1 MPQPILHHYP
11 RSPFAEKARCLL
23 GFKQLAWSSVI
34 IPPIMPKPDVV
45 ALTGG
50 YRRTPILQI
59 GADIYCDT
67 ALIADLLEN
76 LAPTPTLYP
85 PAIASSA
92 RIQALWADSSLFWC
106 AVPYSLQPAG
116 LQHMFAGA
124 PPEMIQAFGNDRAA
138 LRANVPRMG
147 LAEATST
154 LHAGMHLIEQQVAD
168 DRPWL
173 LGSQISI
180 ADFST
185 YHPLW
190 FVRQAGAIGGI
201 VDAYPHIAAWMQRL
215 HAIGHGSF
223 EKMDSSAA
231 IAVAAA
237 TTPQTVDNPELF
249 ELRGFQLGD
258 AVTIAAS
265 DYGTDPVDGELVA
278 AYRNEF
284 LLRRFD
290 PRAGEVMVH
299 FPRLGYQIKHKKQ
312 EANA

>member
-1 MPQPILHHYP
+1 MLQLILHHYP

-34 IPPIMPKPDVV
+34 IPPIMPKPDVI

-59 GADIYCDT
+59 GADIFCDT
-67 ALIADLLEN
+67 ALIAEVLEN
-76 LAPTPTLYP
+76 IAPTPTLYP
-85 PAIASSA
+85 SAIASSA
-92 RIQALWADSSLFWC
+92 RIQAQWADSSLFWC
-106 AVPYSLQPAG
+106 AVPYTLQPAG

-138 LRANVPRMG
+138 LRGNAPRIG

-154 LHAGMHLIEQQVAD
+154 LHAYIHLIDQQLAD
-168 DRPWL
+168 GRPWL
-173 LGSQISI
+173 LGAQISI

-201 VDAYPHIAAWMQRL
+201 VDAHPQVAAWMQRL

-231 IAVAAA
+231 IAIASA
-237 TTPQTVDNPELF
+237 TTPQKVANPELF
-249 ELRGFQLGD
+249 ELPGFQVGD
-258 AVTIAAS
+258 VVTIAAS
-265 DYGTDPVDGELVA
+265 DYGTDPIDGELVA
-278 AYRNEF
+278 VYRHEF

-290 PRAGEVMVH
+290 PRAGEVTVH

-312 EANA
+312 EAST

>member
-1 MPQPILHHYP
+1 MPQLILHHYP

-67 ALIADLLEN
+67 ALIADLLER
-76 LAPTPTLYP
+76 LAPTPSLYP
-85 PAIASSA
+85 PAMASSA
-92 RIQALWADSSLFWC
+92 RIQALWADSALFWC
-106 AVPYSLQPAG
+106 AVPYALQPAG

-154 LHAGMHLIEQQVAD
+154 LHAYIHLIEQQLAD
-168 DRPWL
+168 GRPWL

-190 FVRQAGAIGGI
+190 FVRQAGPIGAII
-201 VDAYPHIAAWMQRL
+201 DAHPHVADWMQRL

-237 TTPQTVDNPELF
+237 HQPHAVAHPELF
-249 ELRGFQLGD
+249 ELQGFQVGD

-265 DYGTDPVDGELVA
+265 DYGTDPVDGELIA

-290 PRAGEVMVH
+290 TRAGEIMVH

-312 EANA
+312 EANT